1 MARNVNHNNHIRLR
15 YNALQLMPQL
25 PQDVVEAR
33 IVLCYCLKL
42 LNEFVAAPEDAT
54 SAVIPLKC
62 ITSDKEAG

>member
-1 MARNVNHNNHIRLR
+1 
-15 YNALQLMPQL
+15 MPQL

>member
-1 MARNVNHNNHIRLR
+1 MPRTGNHNNNIRLR

-25 PQDVVEAR
+25 PQDVNEAR
-33 IVLCYCLKL
+33 IVLCYCLKF

-62 ITSDKEAG
+62 IQSDKEAG